1 MSAVLLAVHIL
12 ACVVL
17 IVTIL
22 LQAGKGGGLAGS
34 AFGGGMG
41 GGGGSVFGGSGA
53 GSFLSKVTTYLAI
66 VFLLTCLGLFHTSRS
81 GDTIPETAA
90 ERLRGKGAPVP
101 LQNVQAP
108 KPLTDTETPASQ
120 GEEGK

>member
-1 MSAVLLAVHIL
+1 MTAVLLAIHII

-34 AFGGGMG
+34 AFGGGIG
-41 GGGGSVFGGSGA
+41 GGGGAVFGGSGA
-53 GSFLSKVTTYLAI
+53 GSFLAKVTTYLAI
-66 VFLLTCLGLFHTSRS
+66 VFLLTCLALYYTSRS
-81 GDTIPETAA
+81 GDTIPQTAA
-90 ERLRGKGAPVP
+90 ERMLGKGTPVP
-101 LQNVQAP
+101 LQSTQTP
-108 KPLTDTETPASQ
+108 QPLTETEKPAGQ